1 MKVFTKHAHR
11 QWRYSQ
17 QERQSL
23 RPGLAFVGIVLFL
36 FSSLVLLSACSGI
49 FGSPSQSGPAS
60 ADATSDP
67 STPSPVVSR
76 TSVAGAPTIT
86 LQVTGCSTT
95 LSINWDSLVGTHANV
110 NKVQKVI
117 CGSLEGSG
125 SVDALIDVRYYSSD
139 NKLDYYVYD
148 NLFGTPTQRFSGRGL
163 LNGDAEISS
172 VGTLTTAEVNPG
184 DAIKGAPD
192 LFKEYQWN
200 GATFAQILF
209 PGIYPDTTRY
219 QADRTQAMVSAEI
232 AALPSGQS
240 QAPIKDSWRLSSGTV
255 AAHLAHDIFHWASFK
270 ATLPPR
276 SSNALDLTVTVTN
289 LGTGGGGFYA
299 ALHRYN
305 EVSTNIFEVW
315 QVTAIDGSSGIN
327 SPTTGAQLT
336 SPVSVSG
343 SAIANGSI
351 LGQIVIYDDMFTAV
365 GTSGAI
371 RSPASSGYVQFTVS
385 VSYHL
390 GSPGLQEGVV
400 AFYPTNQNNAALTN
414 QAVMIKVFLTA

>member
-1 MKVFTKHAHR
+1 MKVFTKSAFR
-11 QWRYSQ
+11 QRRYLQ
-17 QERQSL
+17 RKRRSL
-23 RPGLAFVGIVLFL
+23 RPGLAYIGLVFLL
-36 FSSLVLLSACSGI
+36 FSLLILLSACSSI

-60 ADATSDP
+60 ANATRDP
-67 STPSPVVSR
+67 TTPTPVVSP
-76 TSVAGAPTIT
+76 TAASGTPTIT
-86 LQVTGCSTT
+86 LQVTGCPSTP
-95 LSINWDSLVGTHANV
+95 SINWDSLVGTHTNV

-117 CGSLEGSG
+117 CGSLEGAG
-125 SVDALIDVRYYSSD
+125 SLDALVDVRYYSSD

-148 NLFGTPTQRFSGRGL
+148 NLFGTPTQRFSAHGL
-163 LNGDAEISS
+163 LNGDAVISS

-184 DAIKGAPD
+184 DTIKGAPD

-200 GATFAQILF
+200 GSTFVQILF

-232 AALPSGQS
+232 AALQPGQS
-240 QAPIKDSWRLSSGTV
+240 QAQIKDSWRLSAGTV
-255 AAHLAHDIFHWASFK
+255 AAHLAHDILHWSSFK
-270 ATLPPR
+270 ATLPPK
-276 SSNALDLTVTVTN
+276 SNNALDLTVTLTN

-299 ALHRYN
+299 TMHRYN

-315 QVTAIDGSSGIN
+315 QVTAIDGSSGIG
-327 SPTTGAQLT
+327 SPAADAQLT

-343 SAIANGSI
+343 GAIANGNL

-365 GTSGAI
+365 GTSGSI
-371 RSPASSGYVQFTVS
+371 RSPQTSGYVQFTVS

-390 GSPGLQEGVV
+390 GTPGLEEGVV

-414 QAVMIKVFLTA
+414 QAVMIKVFLSA